1 MADCRRPIAT
11 EILAYAVSIRYC
23 GVTIECRL
31 TAIRRIRH
39 WSMRRSDLHAS
50 PAGCVEPLACTA
62 IPAANEE
69 FPRG

>member
-1 MADCRRPIAT
+1 MADWRRPIAT
-11 EILAYAVSIRYC
+11 EILAHAVSILYC

-31 TAIRRIRH
+31 TAVRRIRH

-50 PAGCVEPLACTA
+50 PAGCVEPLACA
-62 IPAANEE
+62 VIPAANEE